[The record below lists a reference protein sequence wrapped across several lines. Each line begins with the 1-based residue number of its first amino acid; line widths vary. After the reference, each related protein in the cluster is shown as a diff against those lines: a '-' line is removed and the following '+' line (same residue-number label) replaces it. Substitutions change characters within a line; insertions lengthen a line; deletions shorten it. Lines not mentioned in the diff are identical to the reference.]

1 MSNGTF
7 DFNAFIAESK
17 ETLLNPKS
25 YFSAMKTSG
34 GITDPLI
41 KAVIYGTVSGI
52 IALLWWVV
60 GLGGVSF
67 VGSAIGFMALITLI
81 IASVVG
87 VFVGAVILL
96 IISSIS
102 NGNSDFEANLRVS
115 ASLLVIMPISSLFG
129 FTSHLSPYFGLV
141 INLLVSAYL
150 LWLLYNGLVE
160 ALKCNA
166 ATAKIVC
173 YVLIGVMVLFLLL
186 GLSVRKKYMGTYPMG
201 TSELYMEIPK

>member
-1 MSNGTF
+1 
-7 DFNAFIAESK
+7 
-17 ETLLNPKS
+17 
-25 YFSAMKTSG
+25 
-34 GITDPLI
+34 LI